1 MTKKIIQKSVTEM
14 RHCWMGYDCIR
25 WELGEWL
32 TVRRRSGFTSIM
44 PRRRVWQSGGT
55 KCGMW
60 KTPRLTFSSSWRKLS
75 SSKGNAPTS
84 RAYRI
89 TPQDQTSAL
98 RPSYF
103 SPWKD
108 KTKKSKIETF
118 FWFDFQIHISL
129 VFAFCLIISKFDWPF
144 VLGPKSLGP
153 FTLFLIKLHIN
164 SIWPSH
170 KPKAECLLI

>member
-1 MTKKIIQKSVTEM
+1 MTTKIIQQSVTEM
-14 RHCWMGYDCIR
+14 RHYWMGHDCIPG
-25 WELGEWL
+25 ELGEWL

-84 RAYRI
+84 RAYRM

-108 KTKKSKIETF
+108 KAGKKSKIETV
-118 FWFDFQIHISL
+118 FWFDFQFHISF
-129 VFAFCLIISKFDWPF
+129 VFAFSLIISKFEWPF
-144 VLGPKSLGP
+144 VRGPKSLGP
-153 FTLFLIKLHIN
+153 FILSFLSNYIHIH
-164 SIWPSH
+164 IYIFH
-170 KPKAECLLI
+170 MAKP